1 MADTEAVSQTPRIVA
16 GAVWVAALLLAPL
29 PTVWAADAHLS
40 DAERRGKEI
49 YLAGSS
55 PSAEPLIAVLGENR
69 LRLPGRAV
77 TCGGC
82 HGHDG
87 TGRPESGIT
96 PYNVTW
102 KYLTKSYGHIHDS
115 RLQHPPFTEQSLKH
129 YLRTGIYPG
138 GGKGDPSMPSYEVS
152 DRDLDD
158 LVAYLRRL
166 GEDVDPGIGERH
178 ITIATVIPSTG
189 PLAEIGGTIRDVLE
203 AYFGEINGQGGLY
216 GREIVLVV
224 HELAPDPDSAPG
236 ILRTWLAAQQPFA
249 LISPFTPNME
259 AAVISAASDEQIP
272 LIGPWT
278 LYPVRTY
285 SRNRYVF
292 YLYSGLAEQVR
303 ALIGFAGARL
313 AVEQP
318 RVGLLYPDADSLAGV
333 VDAIDAACRSEG
345 WTLIEP
351 EPFPTAAH
359 DPDASVLKLREA
371 GANLVISLAVESE
384 LRSFLESAVN
394 RDWSPHVL
402 APGVLSGKLVV
413 DAPERFDSRLYFA
426 YPTLPQDRKPWAMRE
441 VAKLLTT
448 RAQSHTQAA
457 VSAYSAAT
465 VFEEALRKAGRD
477 LGRRK
482 LTAALEKLYRFD
494 TGLTPPVT
502 FTPNRRIG
510 ANGAYVVGFHAGLGS
525 RSDFLESAQWI
536 DVE

>member
-29 PTVWAADAHLS
+29 PTAWAADAHLS

-158 LVAYLRRL
+158 L
-166 GEDVDPGIGERH
+166 

-224 HELAPDPDSAPG
+224 HELAPDPDSTPG

-413 DAPERFDSRLYFA
+413 DAPERFDS
-426 YPTLPQDRKPWAMRE
+426 
-441 VAKLLTT
+441 KLLTT

>member
-166 GEDVDPGIGERH
+166 GEDVDPGIGERL

-224 HELAPDPDSAPG
+224 HELAPDPDRPGLHAWHSQDVARRPTAVRPDQPLHAEHGGRGDLGGVRRADPAHRSVDPLPRPDVLSQPLRFLPVLRARRAGAGPDRVCRRSAG
-236 ILRTWLAAQQPFA
+236 RRAAA
-249 LISPFTPNME
+249 RR
-259 AAVISAASDEQIP
+259 AAV
-272 LIGPWT
+272 
-278 LYPVRTY
+278 
-285 SRNRYVF
+285 
-292 YLYSGLAEQVR
+292 
-303 ALIGFAGARL
+303 
-313 AVEQP
+313 P
-318 RVGLLYPDADSLAGV
+318 R
-333 VDAIDAACRSEG
+333 RG